1 MKNKVDILSDYR
13 KTVISLISLIM
24 ILVTLGSGVFR
35 IICIPLNL
43 FSRTP
48 VWISIAYAIIG
59 VSEVVYIKYWVNRYK
74 NDSSDQNYKHI
85 KGILIGS
92 NIFNLLCCYI
102 CFPAFCTWTL
112 VIFFVAALAFLQ
124 EKKLTLISLVCN
136 FSMTALY
143 LILNYNQFV
152 NHINLTEEIIMLAL
166 SFSVYIL
173 YIILDIYLVNEALSK
188 KGNEIANN
196 SLDKLQNTLS
206 GIEHILPELSES
218 SNVLMLASQNQ
229 SAASQEI
236 TAICETLLQGNDTM
250 LSKTEHS
257 KKKLVDLD
265 ESNLHMDEKIQQVS
279 LMSNDLLHTATAN
292 EEALNNLRTINEQV
306 EMSSSKTLDV
316 MEKLQ
321 GDVHEI
327 NKTLDIINEIAT
339 STNLLALNASI
350 EAARAG
356 DLGRGFAVVANEVG
370 ILANNTK
377 NSVDSVNNVI
387 SRVIEGT
394 TNAVKYVNQNA
405 DQMNQQSKMIALTI
419 QQVKEMLELLK
430 SSVDA
435 ISSIAKMQV
444 QQDQLIKNT
453 ISLSGEIAN
462 DISNENNQFSDI
474 SAMIQDNAN
483 DINNLSSQV
492 DALNQLIMELNRLL

>member
-13 KTVISLISLIM
+13 KKVISLISLIM

-48 VWISIAYAIIG
+48 MWISIAYAILG
-59 VSEVVYIKYWVNRYK
+59 VGEVIYIKYWVNRYK
-74 NDSSDQNYKHI
+74 IDSSDKNYKRI

-92 NIFNLLCCYI
+92 NIINLLCCYI

-124 EKKLTLISLVCN
+124 EKKLTIISLVCN
-136 FSMTALY
+136 FSMTAIY
-143 LILNYNQFV
+143 LVLNYNQFTK
-152 NHINLTEEIIMLAL
+152 HINLTEEIIMLAL
-166 SFSVYIL
+166 SFTVYIL
-173 YIILDIYLVNEALSK
+173 YIILDIYLVNEVLSN

-196 SLDKLQNTLS
+196 SLDKLQSTLN

-218 SNVLMLASQNQ
+218 SNVLMSASQNQ

-236 TAICETLLQGNDTM
+236 TAICETLLQSNDTM
-250 LSKTEHS
+250 LNKTEHS

-279 LMSNDLLHTATAN
+279 LMSNNLLNTATAN
-292 EEALNNLRTINEQV
+292 EEALNNLRTISEAV

-316 MEKLQ
+316 MKKLQ

-356 DLGRGFAVVANEVG
+356 DYGKGFAVVANEVG
-370 ILANNTK
+370 TLANNTK
-377 NSVDSVNNVI
+377 NSVDSVSNVI

-394 TNAVKYVNQNA
+394 TNAVKYVDQNA
-405 DQMNQQSKMIALTI
+405 DQMHQQSKMINLTI
-419 QQVKEMLELLK
+419 QQVREMLELLK
-430 SSVDA
+430 NSVDA
-435 ISSIAKMQV
+435 ISFIAKMQV
-444 QQDQLIKNT
+444 QQDKLIKNT

-462 DISNENNQFSDI
+462 DITNENEQFSDI
-474 SAMIQDNAN
+474 SAMLQDNSN
-483 DINNLSSQV
+483 DITNLALQV
-492 DALNQLIMELNRLL
+492 DALNQLIIELNRLL